1 MLASNVV
8 TLASCVTTSAHC
20 GFLAARPVG
29 SPGAISGGNG
39 TISGGNGTISGGNGT
54 ISGIGGGLAIWRRNA
69 ATITLLSVSPL
80 DRANPFASSITST
93 GNSKLV
99 CRVPFVGRTGILHLP
114 FKQ

>member
-29 SPGAISGGNG
+29 SPGA
-39 TISGGNGTISGGNGT
+39 ISGGNGTISGGNGT

>member
-29 SPGAISGGNG
+29 SPGA
-39 TISGGNGTISGGNGT
+39 ISGGNGT